1 MYTDKNEIKVMKK
14 IFITFLTLAVSVS
27 AFAKSSDSATEA
39 NEPFSRGIGIPT
51 SVFIPKGTVG
61 FGASFSYSTYDIG
74 NSLDDYGFQA
84 LFGMLN
90 GIQGNIVSG
99 GVSPH
104 VSYFVAD
111 NLSVGARFGFN
122 RSQYAIGG
130 ASLSLTP
137 DMAFGINNFHYL
149 KDNYSGALFAR
160 YYIPFGTS
168 KRFAMFTELQA
179 AGGYAQSETYEL
191 TELDKHG
198 TYQDIYNFEVGVI
211 PGIMAFFTDNVALE
225 VSVGLIGLN
234 YNKIIQNTNQVGT
247 SVMTSS
253 GANFKVN
260 LLNINLGI
268 AFYIPTGNGKTKK
281 SN

>member
-1 MYTDKNEIKVMKK
+1 MKK
-14 IFITFLTLAVSVS
+14 IFIAILTFAASVS
-27 AFAKSSDSATEA
+27 AFAGNSENETEKQ
-39 NEPFSRGIGIPT
+39 EPFKRGIGIPT

-74 NSLDDYGFQA
+74 NSVDDYGFQA
-84 LFGMLN
+84 LFGMVN
-90 GIQGNIVSG
+90 GIQGNIVTG

-111 NLSVGARFGFN
+111 NLSVGGRFNFD
-122 RSQYAIGG
+122 RSQYAVGG
-130 ASLSLTP
+130 ANLSLTP
-137 DMAFGINNFHYL
+137 DMSFGINNFHYL
-149 KDNYSGALFAR
+149 KDSYSGALFAR
-160 YYIPFGTS
+160 YFIPFGES

-179 AGGYAQSETYEL
+179 LGGYAQSETYEL

-198 TYQDIYNFEVGVI
+198 TYQDIYSFEVGVV

-234 YNKIIQNTNQVGT
+234 YNKIVQNTNQVGT
-247 SVMTSS
+247 SVMESS

-268 AFYIPTGNGKTKK
+268 AFYIPTGANRAK
-281 SN
+281 

>member
-1 MYTDKNEIKVMKK
+1 MKK
-14 IFITFLTLAVSVS
+14 IFIILLTAAVSVS
-27 AFAKSSDSATEA
+27 AYANTTNTEA
-39 NEPFSRGIGIPT
+39 CEQESFSRGIGIPT

-74 NSLDDYGFQA
+74 NSANDYGFQA
-84 LFGMLN
+84 LFGMVN
-90 GIQGNIVSG
+90 GIQGNVVTG

-104 VSYFVAD
+104 VSYFVAN
-111 NLSVGARFGFN
+111 NLSVGARFN
-122 RSQYAIGG
+122 YNKSQYAVGS
-130 ASLSLTP
+130 ANLSLTP
-137 DMAFGINNFHYL
+137 DMSFGIDNFHYL
-149 KDNYSGALFAR
+149 KHDYSGALFAR
-160 YYIPFGTS
+160 YFIPFGTS

-179 AGGYAQSETYEL
+179 AGGYAQSQTYEL

-198 TYQDIYNFEVGVI
+198 THSDIYNFEVGVI

-234 YNKIIQNTNQVGT
+234 YNKVVQNTNQVGT

-268 AFYIPTGNGKTKK
+268 AFYIPTGKK
-281 SN
+281 SAK

>member
-1 MYTDKNEIKVMKK
+1 MKK
-14 IFITFLTLAVSVS
+14 ILFTLLTFAVSFS
-27 AFAKSSDSATEA
+27 AFATETESSKEA
-39 NEPFSRGIGIPT
+39 KEPFSRGIGIPT

-74 NSLDDYGFQA
+74 NAADDYGFQA
-84 LFGMLN
+84 LFGLVN
-90 GIQGNIVSG
+90 GIQGNIVTG

-111 NLSVGARFGFN
+111 NLSVGGRFNFS

-130 ASLSLTP
+130 ANLSLTQ
-137 DMAFGINNFHYL
+137 DMSFGVENFHYL
-149 KDNYSGALFAR
+149 KDNYSGAIFAR
-160 YYIPFGTS
+160 YFIPFGSS

-179 AGGYAQSETYEL
+179 LGGYAQSETYKL
-191 TELDKHG
+191 TDLDKHG
-198 TYQDIYNFEVGVI
+198 TYQDIYTFEIGVV

-234 YNKIIQNTNQVGT
+234 YNKIIQNTNQVGR
-247 SVMTSS
+247 SEMESS

-260 LLNINLGI
+260 LLNLNLGL
-268 AFYIPTGNGKTKK
+268 AFYLPTGKNRVKK
-281 SN
+281 SK

>member
-1 MYTDKNEIKVMKK
+1 MKK
-14 IFITFLTLAVSVS
+14 IFITILTIAVSVS
-27 AFAKSSDSATEA
+27 AFAKKSDSASKAE
-39 NEPFSRGIGIPT
+39 EPFHRGIGIPT

-74 NSLDDYGFQA
+74 NSVNDYGFQA
-84 LFGMLN
+84 LFGMIN
-90 GIQGNIVSG
+90 GIQGNIVTG

-111 NLSVGARFGFN
+111 NLSVGGRFN
-122 RSQYAIGG
+122 YDRSQYAVGS
-130 ASLSLTP
+130 ANLSLTP
-137 DMAFGINNFHYL
+137 EMSFGIDNFHYL
-149 KDNYSGALFAR
+149 KDAYSGAIFAR
-160 YYIPFGTS
+160 YFIPFGTS

-198 TYQDIYNFEVGVI
+198 TYQDIYNFEIGVI

-234 YNKIIQNTNQVGT
+234 YNKVIQNTNQVGT

-268 AFYIPTGNGKTKK
+268 AFYLPSGKK
-281 SN
+281 SAK

>member
-1 MYTDKNEIKVMKK
+1 MKK
-14 IFITFLTLAVSVS
+14 IFITILTLAVSMS
-27 AFAKSSDSATEA
+27 AFAKKTDSASEA
-39 NEPFSRGIGIPT
+39 KEPFSRGIGIPT
-51 SVFIPKGTVG
+51 TVFIPKGTVG

-84 LFGMLN
+84 LFGMVN
-90 GIQGNIVSG
+90 GIQGNIVTG

-111 NLSVGARFGFN
+111 NLSVGGRFN
-122 RSQYAIGG
+122 YNKSQYAIGG
-130 ASLSLTP
+130 ANLSITP
-137 DMAFGINNFHYL
+137 DMSFGVNNFHYL
-149 KDNYSGALFAR
+149 KDSYSGAVFAR
-160 YYIPFGTS
+160 YFIPFGNS

-191 TELDKHG
+191 TDLDKHG
-198 TYQDIYNFEVGVI
+198 TYQDIYNFEIGVI
-211 PGIMAFFTDNVALE
+211 PGVMAFFTDNVALE

-234 YNKIIQNTNQVGT
+234 YNKVIQNTNQVGT
-247 SVMTSS
+247 SVLTSS

-268 AFYIPTGNGKTKK
+268 AFYIPTANKTSKK
-281 SN
+281 SK